1 MAYIYKIV
9 NIVNSKIYIGK
20 TYSSIQ
26 ERWKE
31 HCKDY
36 TRKNQENRPL
46 YRAMNKYGIEKFY
59 IEIVEEVDT
68 LVNNLEERERY
79 WIEYFNSFKKG
90 YNATLGGDGRPYLDY
105 DLIVDTYKELQNQKE
120 VAQKLKISIE
130 SVRRALRN
138 RNKNIISSSEIIT
151 NQFGTKVNQYDLNG
165 IYIKTFP
172 SLSAA
177 AREVN
182 TKGISHIS
190 DVCKGKRKTAYGY
203 KWKFA
208 E

>member
-9 NIVNSKIYIGK
+9 NTVNSKIYIGK
-20 TYSSIQ
+20 TYGSIQ

-36 TRKNQENRPL
+36 IRESKENRPL

-59 IEIVEEVDT
+59 IEPIEEVDT
-68 LVNNLEERERY
+68 TTNNLEERERY

-120 VAQKLKISIE
+120 VAQKLKISVE
-130 SVRRALRN
+130 SVRRALRD
-138 RNKNIISSSEIIT
+138 RKENIISSSEIIT
-151 NQFGTKVNQYDLNG
+151 NQFGARVNQYDLNG
-165 IYIKTFP
+165 VYIKTFP

-177 AREVN
+177 AREIN

>member
-138 RNKNIISSSEIIT
+138 RNENIISSSEIIT